1 MSASGPD
8 QLQAA
13 LPASALLLKAADFS
27 ARHHSYQTRKGDLRV
42 PYVNHPIRVAWYL
55 ASVGGIDN
63 VEVLCAALLHDTLED
78 TDATAEELRREFG
91 DEITALVLEVTDDKS
106 LPKAERKRRQV
117 LHAADV
123 SDGATQ
129 IKLADKTSNVEDIAE
144 APPANWTRQRR
155 IEYLDWTERVVN
167 ELTNANEALERRYR
181 ETLTRARET
190 ISREEASS
198 SDR

>member
-1 MSASGPD
+1 MSARGPD
-8 QLQAA
+8 QLQENP
-13 LPASALLLKAADFS
+13 LASTLLLKATDFS
-27 ARHHSYQTRKGDLRV
+27 ARHHAHQTRKGDLRV

-55 ASVGGIDN
+55 ASVGGIHN

-78 TDATAEELRREFG
+78 TDATEEELRREFG

-117 LHAADV
+117 LHAPEV

-167 ELTNANEALERRYR
+167 ELTNVNEALERRYR
-181 ETLTRARET
+181 DTLARARET
-190 ISREEASS
+190 IRREETSS